1 MGKEFNKVCCG
12 QKPEQGAHSGVL
24 AAIKSGERELSLRGS
39 AGLRELSLP
48 EFAGVF

>member
-24 AAIKSGERELSLRGS
+24 AVIKSGKGSCRSGVLR
-39 AGLRELSLP
+39 A
-48 EFAGVF
+48 